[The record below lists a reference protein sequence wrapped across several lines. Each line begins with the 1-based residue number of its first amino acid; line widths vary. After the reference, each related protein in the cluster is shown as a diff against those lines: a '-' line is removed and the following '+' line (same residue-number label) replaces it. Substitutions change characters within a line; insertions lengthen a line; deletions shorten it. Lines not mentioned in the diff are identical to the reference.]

1 MKIDWVWF
9 AEEMVSILKSLAGD
23 FSRCAISTGFR
34 RQRREHFPRDGIQLS
49 SISCYQYYYHHYFT
63 SFFFCCLL
71 YSYFSVGLSR
81 VYSFFLRYC
90 LACTVR
96 FSTRSKAEWI
106 VPFHCDGQLME
117 NVSQDERYELLF
129 ANNQSSSFSLTKC
142 IIWWLWLDTEA
153 RPR

>member
-1 MKIDWVWF
+1 MSLIRRGNGF
-9 AEEMVSILKSLAGD
+9 NSEEFGRGFLPMCHQHRFPETPEGT
-23 FSRCAISTGFR
+23 FPSRWNPIVI
-34 RQRREHFPRDGIQLS
+34 HFLLSVLLS
-49 SISCYQYYYHHYFT
+49 SLFHL
-63 SFFFCCLL
+63 FFFCCLL

-142 IIWWLWLDTEA
+142 IIW
-153 RPR
+153 